1 MDGYLFHCKTILSFF
16 LIHTVGSSFFFL
28 ISLSQINIESCL
40 LYLIGCCSW
49 LSLNIISLVEDFC
62 LRSVHII
69 HAFMRLSVE
78 LIVKVEC
85 AFVFFPLALLLCSSD
100 GSNLNCAG
108 CCLLWEVREKFFSWR
123 TTALDETFTFY
134 WYCQTS
140 RQVSIL
146 HIYCDWFS
154 KK

>member
-1 MDGYLFHCKTILSFF
+1 MAYISFLWLCRDKFSHDKVHILQNKNSPLTSIDLIVRFLSYCSFLFIT
-16 LIHTVGSSFFFL
+16 
-28 ISLSQINIESCL
+28 
-40 LYLIGCCSW
+40 
-49 LSLNIISLVEDFC
+49 LVEDFC
-62 LRSVHII
+62 LRSVHIM

-108 CCLLWEVREKFFSWR
+108 CCLLWEVREKFFSGR

-140 RQVSIL
+140 WQVSIR